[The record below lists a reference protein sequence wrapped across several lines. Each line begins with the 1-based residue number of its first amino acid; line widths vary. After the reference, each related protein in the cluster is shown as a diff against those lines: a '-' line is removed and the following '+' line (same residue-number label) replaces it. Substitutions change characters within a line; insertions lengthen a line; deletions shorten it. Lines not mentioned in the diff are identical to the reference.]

1 MCPEASPLP
10 LGLARPRLHVVT
22 GGPPPPQGLPEP
34 PERSRPN
41 KNDAP
46 TCGVL
51 AFKLTALSHPLA
63 IALVCV
69 LAGFTG
75 SSQWA
80 GGPGGTC
87 NLGPLRSWGRPRA
100 AVQSQR
106 PSSKAWAAHWV
117 GRDVSLG
124 TRPGHGENDGR
135 EKPLGGV
142 DRRWVAPRPQPH
154 RLFQRPWKAWGK
166 VETPGPCL
174 DSGTPVPHCPNTGSL
189 VCLLSGE
196 FPLPLP
202 TPGWKQ
208 GTPSVCGV

>member
-1 MCPEASPLP
+1 MLWLAVLLHPRASLNLQKDLDPIKMMHLLVGSWP
-10 LGLARPRLHVVT
+10 SSSQLFLTPWPQPWCMSWLGLLDHPNGLVGQGEHVT
-22 GGPPPPQGLPEP
+22 
-34 PERSRPN
+34 
-41 KNDAP
+41 
-46 TCGVL
+46 
-51 AFKLTALSHPLA
+51 LSHW
-63 IALVCV
+63 
-69 LAGFTG
+69 G
-75 SSQWA
+75 A
-80 GGPGGTC
+80 GGD
-87 NLGPLRSWGRPRA
+87 LRA

-154 RLFQRPWKAWGK
+154 RLFQRPRKARGK

-189 VCLLSGE
+189 VCPLSGE

-208 GTPSVCGV
+208 GTPSVCRV

>member
-1 MCPEASPLP
+1 MFLKTPSGHLDSEPRATLVCPEASPLP

-22 GGPPPPQGLPEP
+22 GGPPPPQGFPEP

-63 IALVCV
+63 TALVYV

-87 NLGPLRSWGRPRA
+87 NLGPLRSWGRPE
-100 AVQSQR
+100 SSR
-106 PSSKAWAAHWV
+106 PIPETLFQ
-117 GRDVSLG
+117 SLG
-124 TRPGHGENDGR
+124 GS
-135 EKPLGGV
+135 LGGKGCEPGYS
-142 DRRWVAPRPQPH
+142 PRS
-154 RLFQRPWKAWGK
+154 WG
-166 VETPGPCL
+166 E
-174 DSGTPVPHCPNTGSL
+174 
-189 VCLLSGE
+189 
-196 FPLPLP
+196 
-202 TPGWKQ
+202 
-208 GTPSVCGV
+208 